1 MILNPGFFKFS
12 GRNPTQAEWV
22 AAITEYLT
30 HEERGLT
37 PNQIAPLMGITPG
50 SVCRLRLLSREA
62 RR

>member
-1 MILNPGFFKFS
+1 MILNPGFFRFN

-30 HEERGLT
+30 HEARGLT

-62 RR
+62 RI